1 MMISASKAKF
11 SKVALGQSKAFALNV
26 ENQTTKPFSVNAAT
40 SILFVSA
47 AVKIGKSKIYS
58 RGFRNEISERLKQLR
73 TLHGL
78 KLREVSKKTG
88 LSLSYISDLERGRQ
102 NPSLETCQ
110 KLATVYKITLSEIF
124 VEVKL

>member
-1 MMISASKAKF
+1 MK
-11 SKVALGQSKAFALNV
+11 
-26 ENQTTKPFSVNAAT
+26 
-40 SILFVSA
+40 
-47 AVKIGKSKIYS
+47 
-58 RGFRNEISERLKQLR
+58 ISERLKQLR

-110 KLATVYKITLSEIF
+110 KLATVYKITLSEMF